1 MRYRVSC
8 GIIPAYIDNDGD
20 IQFLL
25 VQGHGDYWGF
35 PKGHK
40 EKGESDLETAKREL
54 FEETQVTCSRYL
66 LDTKFTERYRIR
78 KKRGTDIIKKV
89 IYFIGIVDSK
99 KVIRQTTEL
108 KKHSWLKLEKAQER
122 LLENRK
128 KIIKNAFDVLK
139 KDA

>member
-8 GIIPAYIDNDGD
+8 GIIPAYIDSNGD

-25 VQGHGDYWGF
+25 VQGHGDFWGF

-40 EKGESDLETAKREL
+40 EKGESDLATAKREL
-54 FEETQVTCSRYL
+54 FEETQVTCKKYL
-66 LDTKFTERYRIR
+66 VHKKFTEKYRIR

-99 KVIRQTTEL
+99 KVTRQRTEL
-108 KKHSWLKLEKAQER
+108 KKHGWFNLEKAQEK

-128 KIIKNAFDVLK
+128 NIIKNAFDELK
-139 KDA
+139 K